1 MTLPIILICFF
12 ALLALSVPISIL
24 LAATTAIYLIFIAHT
39 PLISLIQ
46 QLFNGLD
53 NFVLLGVP
61 FFILAGNIMAEG
73 AISDRLVNIMKL
85 FVGRFTGGLAMAS
98 VMACMFFAAISGSSP
113 ATVIAIGSIM
123 MPALIKEGYSER
135 FSIGLLT
142 SAGSLGILI
151 PPSIPMILYALVMN
165 VSVAEIFMAGFLP
178 GIFIGCCLMGYSY
191 FVSDKHGWRSE
202 VKYSFRDG
210 VKIIKDGLWAIFL
223 PFLVLGGIYGGVFTP
238 TEAAAVS
245 VVYALFVELFIY
257 RELKIGKLF
266 VICRDSAILSGCLLF
281 IISCAMSFIWL
292 LTVEQIPAKLADVIV
307 SNVNNKWVFLLA
319 INGVLLMIGGVMDI
333 VTAIIVISPMLM
345 ETLNRYGIDHVHYG
359 IIMIVNIECGF
370 LTPPFGLNLFVS
382 MAIMKRSLVDI
393 GRAVLPFILIF
404 IVCLLVITY
413 VPRLSLILPELF
425 LRKYP

>member
-1 MTLPIILICFF
+1 MNLTIIFICFF
-12 ALLALSVPISIL
+12 ALLALSLPISIVL
-24 LAATTAIYLIFIAHT
+24 VTTTAVYLFFFAKT
-39 PLISLIQ
+39 PLTSLVQ

-73 AISDRLVNIMKL
+73 AISKRLVNVMKL
-85 FVGRFTGGLAMAS
+85 FVGRLTGGLAMAS
-98 VMACMFFAAISGSSP
+98 ILACMFFAAISGSSP

-123 MPALIKEGYSER
+123 MPALIKEGYGEQ

-191 FVSDKHGWRSE
+191 FMASRNGWRSE
-202 VKYSFRDG
+202 ERYTLKEG
-210 VKIIKDGLWAIFL
+210 LKIIKEAHWALLL
-223 PFLVLGGIYGGVFTP
+223 PFLVLGGIYGGAFTP

-257 RELKIGKLF
+257 KELKFRRIFG
-266 VICRDSAILSGCLLF
+266 ICRDSAILSASLLF
-281 IISCAMSFIWL
+281 ILSCAMTFIWL
-292 LTVEQIPAKLADVIV
+292 LTVEQIPVRLAELIID
-307 SNVNNKWVFLLA
+307 NVKERWLFLLA
-319 INGVLLMIGGVMDI
+319 INGILLIIGGLMDI
-333 VTAIIVISPMLM
+333 VTAVIVISPILI
-345 ETLNRYGIDHVHYG
+345 ETLNRYNIDYVHFGIMM
-359 IIMIVNIECGF
+359 IINIECGF

-382 MAIMKRSLVDI
+382 MAIMKRSLIDI
-393 GRAVLPFILIF
+393 GRSVLPYILLF
-404 IVCLLVITY
+404 LACLLVITY
-413 VPRLSLILPELF
+413 IPKLSLLLPDLL
-425 LRKYP
+425 LRR

>member
-1 MTLPIILICFF
+1 MSLSFILISFF
-12 ALLALSVPISIL
+12 VLLTLSMPISIV
-24 LAATTAIYLIFIAHT
+24 LAATTTVYLLFIAKT
-39 PLISLIQ
+39 PLTSLIQ

-73 AISDRLVNIMKL
+73 AISNRLVNVMKL
-85 FVGRFTGGLAMAS
+85 FVGRFTGGMAMAS

-123 MPALIKEGYSER
+123 MPALIKEGYGER

-151 PPSIPMILYALVMN
+151 PPSIPMIMYALVVN

-191 FVSDKHGWRSE
+191 FRSRKHGWRSE
-202 VKYSFRDG
+202 VKYTFKDG
-210 VKIIKDGLWAIFL
+210 VRIMREGLWALFL
-223 PFLVLGGIYGGVFTP
+223 PILVLGGIYGGVFTP

-245 VVYALFVELFIY
+245 VGYALIVELFIY
-257 RELKIGKLF
+257 RELKLNKLMK
-266 VICRDSAILSGCLLF
+266 ICKDSAILSGCLLF
-281 IISCAMSFIWL
+281 ILSCAMTFIWL
-292 LTVEQIPAKLADVIV
+292 LTVEQIPIKLADMII
-307 SNVNNKWVFLLA
+307 SNVKERWVFLLA
-319 INGVLLMIGGVMDI
+319 INGVLLIIGCLMDI
-333 VTAIIVISPMLM
+333 VTAIIIISPILV
-345 ETLNRYGIDHVHYG
+345 ETLKRFDIDFIHYG

-382 MAIMKRSLVDI
+382 MAIMRKSLIEI
-393 GRAVLPFILIF
+393 GKAVLPFIALF
-404 IVCLLVITY
+404 IGCLLVITY
-413 VPRLSLILPELF
+413 FPKLSLLLPELF
-425 LRKYP
+425 IRK

>member
-1 MTLPIILICFF
+1 MTLTIVLICFF
-12 ALLALSVPISIL
+12 VLLALSMPIALL

-39 PLISLIQ
+39 PVTSLIQ

-73 AISDRLVNIMKL
+73 AISDRLVGVMRL

-98 VMACMFFAAISGSSP
+98 VLACMFFAAISGSSP

-123 MPALIKEGYSER
+123 MPALIKEGYGDR

-142 SAGSLGILI
+142 SSGSLGILI
-151 PPSIPMILYALVMN
+151 PPSIPMILYALIMN

-178 GIFIGCCLMGYSY
+178 GIFIGCSLMGYSY
-191 FVSDKHGWRSE
+191 YMSRKHGWRSE
-202 VKYSFRDG
+202 KRYTFKEG
-210 VKIIKDGLWAIFL
+210 IKIIKDGLWALFL
-223 PFLVLGGIYGGVFTP
+223 PILVLGGIYGGIFTP

-257 RELKIGKLF
+257 KELKISKLF
-266 VICRDSAILSGCLLF
+266 NICRDSAILSGCLLF
-281 IISCAMSFIWL
+281 ILSCAMSFIWL
-292 LTVEQIPAKLADVIV
+292 LTVEQIPIKLAEAIV
-307 SNVNNKWVFLLA
+307 SNIQSKWLFLLA
-319 INGVLLMIGGVMDI
+319 INGVLLIIGCLMDI
-333 VTAIIVISPMLM
+333 VTAIIVISPILV
-345 ETLNRYGIDHVHYG
+345 ETLSRYDIDFIHYG

-382 MAIMKRSLVDI
+382 MAIMKRSLVEI
-393 GRAVLPFILIF
+393 GKAILPYILLF
-404 IVCLLVITY
+404 LACLLVITY
-413 VPRLSLILPELF
+413 VPQLSTFLPKLL
-425 LRKYP
+425 LR

>member
-1 MTLPIILICFF
+1 MTLSIILVCFF

-73 AISDRLVNIMKL
+73 AISDRLVNVMKL

-98 VMACMFFAAISGSSP
+98 VLACLFFAAISGSSP

-123 MPALIKEGYSER
+123 MPALIKEGYSEK

-210 VKIIKDGLWAIFL
+210 VKIVKDGLWAIFL

-245 VVYALFVELFIY
+245 VVYALFVELVIY

-266 VICRDSAILSGCLLF
+266 TICRDSAILSSCLLF

-292 LTVEQIPAKLADVIV
+292 LTVEQIPAKLADLIV
-307 SNVNNKWVFLLA
+307 SNVHNKWVFLLA
-319 INGVLLMIGGVMDI
+319 INGVLLMIGGLMDI

-345 ETLNRYGIDHVHYG
+345 ETLNRYGIDPVHYG

-393 GRAVLPFILIF
+393 GKAVLPFVLIF

-413 VPRLSLILPELF
+413 VPKLSLLLPELF
-425 LRKYP
+425 LRK

>member
-1 MTLPIILICFF
+1 
-12 ALLALSVPISIL
+12 
-24 LAATTAIYLIFIAHT
+24 
-39 PLISLIQ
+39 
-46 QLFNGLD
+46 
-53 NFVLLGVP
+53 
-61 FFILAGNIMAEG
+61 
-73 AISDRLVNIMKL
+73 
-85 FVGRFTGGLAMAS
+85 
-98 VMACMFFAAISGSSP
+98 
-113 ATVIAIGSIM
+113 
-123 MPALIKEGYSER
+123 
-135 FSIGLLT
+135 
-142 SAGSLGILI
+142 
-151 PPSIPMILYALVMN
+151 
-165 VSVAEIFMAGFLP
+165 
-178 GIFIGCCLMGYSY
+178 
-191 FVSDKHGWRSE
+191 
-202 VKYSFRDG
+202 
-210 VKIIKDGLWAIFL
+210 
-223 PFLVLGGIYGGVFTP
+223 
-238 TEAAAVS
+238 
-245 VVYALFVELFIY
+245 
-257 RELKIGKLF
+257 
-266 VICRDSAILSGCLLF
+266 
-281 IISCAMSFIWL
+281 MSFIWL

>member
-1 MTLPIILICFF
+1 MNLTFIFLCFF
-12 ALLALSVPISIL
+12 ALLTLSMPISL
-24 LAATTAIYLIFIAHT
+24 VLATTTAIYLLTIAKT
-39 PLISLIQ
+39 PLTSLIQ

-73 AISDRLVNIMKL
+73 AISNRLVSVMKL
-85 FVGRFTGGLAMAS
+85 FVGRFTGGMAMAS

-123 MPALIKEGYSER
+123 MPALVKEGYGER

-151 PPSIPMILYALVMN
+151 PPSIPMIMYALVVN

-191 FVSDKHGWRSE
+191 LMSRRHGWKSKAR
-202 VKYSFRDG
+202 YSFRDG
-210 VKIIKDGLWAIFL
+210 IKIIRDGIWALFL
-223 PFLVLGGIYGGVFTP
+223 PVLVLGGIYGGVFTP

-245 VVYALFVELFIY
+245 VGYALVVELLVY
-257 RELKIGKLF
+257 RELKLDKLLK
-266 VICRDSAILSGCLLF
+266 ICKDSAILSGCLLF
-281 IISCAMSFIWL
+281 ILSCAMTFIWL
-292 LTVEQIPAKLADVIV
+292 LTVERIPVKLADLII
-307 SNVNNKWVFLLA
+307 SNVKDKWLFLLA
-319 INGVLLMIGGVMDI
+319 INGVLLIIGCLMDI
-333 VTAIIVISPMLM
+333 VTAIIIISPILV
-345 ETLNRYGIDHVHYG
+345 ETLNRFEIDYIHYG

-382 MAIMKRSLVDI
+382 MAIMKKSLIEI
-393 GRAVLPFILIF
+393 GKAVLPFIALF
-404 IVCLLVITY
+404 IGCLLVITY
-413 VPRLSLILPELF
+413 VPKLSLLLPQLF
-425 LRKYP
+425 IRK

>member
-1 MTLPIILICFF
+1 M
-12 ALLALSVPISIL
+12 
-24 LAATTAIYLIFIAHT
+24 
-39 PLISLIQ
+39 
-46 QLFNGLD
+46 
-53 NFVLLGVP
+53 
-61 FFILAGNIMAEG
+61 
-73 AISDRLVNIMKL
+73 
-85 FVGRFTGGLAMAS
+85 
-98 VMACMFFAAISGSSP
+98 
-113 ATVIAIGSIM
+113 
-123 MPALIKEGYSER
+123 
-135 FSIGLLT
+135 
-142 SAGSLGILI
+142 
-151 PPSIPMILYALVMN
+151 
-165 VSVAEIFMAGFLP
+165 
-178 GIFIGCCLMGYSY
+178 
-191 FVSDKHGWRSE
+191 
-202 VKYSFRDG
+202 
-210 VKIIKDGLWAIFL
+210 
-223 PFLVLGGIYGGVFTP
+223 LGGIYGGIFTP

-382 MAIMKRSLVDI
+382 MAIMIVNIECGFLTPPFGLNLFVSMAIMKRSLVDI

>member
-1 MTLPIILICFF
+1 MTLTVVLLCFF
-12 ALLALSVPISIL
+12 ALLTLSMPISLL
-24 LAATTAIYLIFIAHT
+24 LAATTAVYLIFIANT
-39 PLISLIQ
+39 PVTSLIQ

-73 AISDRLVNIMKL
+73 AISNRLVGVMKL

-123 MPALIKEGYSER
+123 MPALIKEGYGDR

-191 FVSDKHGWRSE
+191 YMSRKHGWRSTVHYT
-202 VKYSFRDG
+202 VKDG
-210 VKIIKDGLWAIFL
+210 VKIIKDGIWALFL
-223 PFLVLGGIYGGVFTP
+223 PILVLGGIYGGIFTP

-257 RELKIGKLF
+257 RELKYEKLF
-266 VICRDSAILSGCLLF
+266 TICRDSAILSGCLLF
-281 IISCAMSFIWL
+281 IMSCAMSFIWL
-292 LTVEQIPAKLADVIV
+292 LTVEQIPVKLAEVIV
-307 SNVNNKWVFLLA
+307 ANIHSKWMFLL
-319 INGVLLMIGGVMDI
+319 
-333 VTAIIVISPMLM
+333 SPILA
-345 ETLNRYGIDHVHYG
+345 ETLSRYNIDYIHYG

-382 MAIMKRSLVDI
+382 MAIMRRSLIEI
-393 GRAVLPFILIF
+393 GKAVLPFILLF
-404 IVCLLVITY
+404 LFCLLVITY
-413 VPRLSLILPELF
+413 VPKLSTLLPELL
-425 LRKYP
+425 LR